1 MQSFDAI
8 VVGAGFSGISALY
21 QLRQQGLSAKLFEK
35 APEVGGVWYWNKYQ
49 NAASD
54 TPSELYR
61 FSWDKDNL
69 QTYPWPTHVLPQ
81 GEIQGYLKHIVD
93 HYDLRQ
99 HIHFSSELKSASF
112 NESAWTVKFSTG
124 ESFKATYL
132 ILAVGTFN
140 KTVWP
145 NFPGHEKFKGEQ
157 YHTGLWPEHRDLRGK
172 RVGIVGTG
180 SSGAQLLVGLADEA
194 KEVVSFQRSAQYVV
208 PNSKSPVPVEYRE
221 RVNKTYDDIWNKVR
235 KCPLGWGYDLKTT
248 KTFDVSAEEREKVFE
263 AAWNSV
269 WGFSMTFDTFADVV
283 TDEAANREVCRFIQ
297 KKIDTIVKDPKKRDT
312 LTPPAGALWDK
323 RPVCC
328 AGYYEA
334 FNKENVDVVNFKKTP
349 LVEITEKGI
358 RTTEKEYELDVIVY
372 ATGYEQ
378 DGSWIEIDITGPNGK
393 LSDKYAEGATAYLG
407 VSKAGFPN
415 LFFMIG
421 PQTPL
426 ASIPSIAVFQGEFLT
441 QLISK
446 AEKTKKVTGK
456 PVVVDTIQQDEDEWV
471 KHSNAVAEATVFYKG
486 NSYFF
491 SDHNTPRAPK
501 NGKRHV
507 LWGLGGFHTYVNA
520 CQEALDANY
529 RGFTFTS

>member
-1 MQSFDAI
+1 M
-8 VVGAGFSGISALY
+8 
-21 QLRQQGLSAKLFEK
+21 
-35 APEVGGVWYWNKYQ
+35 
-49 NAASD
+49 
-54 TPSELYR
+54 
-61 FSWDKDNL
+61 
-69 QTYPWPTHVLPQ
+69 
-81 GEIQGYLKHIVD
+81 
-93 HYDLRQ
+93 
-99 HIHFSSELKSASF
+99 
-112 NESAWTVKFSTG
+112 
-124 ESFKATYL
+124 
-132 ILAVGTFN
+132 
-140 KTVWP
+140 
-145 NFPGHEKFKGEQ
+145 
-157 YHTGLWPEHRDLRGK
+157 
-172 RVGIVGTG
+172 
-180 SSGAQLLVGLADEA
+180 
-194 KEVVSFQRSAQYVV
+194 V

-446 AEKTKKVTGK
+446 AEKTKKETGK